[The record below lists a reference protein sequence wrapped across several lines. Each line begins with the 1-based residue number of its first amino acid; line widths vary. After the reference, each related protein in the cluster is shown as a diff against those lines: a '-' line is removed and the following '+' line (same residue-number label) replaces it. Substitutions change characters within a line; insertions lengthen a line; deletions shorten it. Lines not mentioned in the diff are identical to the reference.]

1 VPEWYN
7 RARHEPH
14 PDSLEVAVIQTVEA
28 VLDPSGA
35 IRLREPLKVTKP
47 TRVLVTILPEP
58 HTDDPGM
65 RELYDQANRAV
76 TTDELDAAAR
86 QPGGRRWS
94 EIRARLGGS

>member
-1 VPEWYN
+1 M
-7 RARHEPH
+7 
-14 PDSLEVAVIQTVEA
+14 IQTVEA

-58 HTDDPGM
+58 EAGDAGM
-65 RELYDQANRAV
+65 RELYDRAIRAA

-86 QPGGRRWS
+86 EPDGRRWS
-94 EIRARLGGS
+94 EIRSRLGGE

>member
-1 VPEWYN
+1 M
-7 RARHEPH
+7 
-14 PDSLEVAVIQTVEA
+14 IQTVEA

-58 HTDDPGM
+58 QADDAGM
-65 RELYDQANRAV
+65 RELYDRAIHAV

-86 QPGGRRWS
+86 ESGGRRWS
-94 EIRARLGGS
+94 EIRSRLGGT

>member
-1 VPEWYN
+1 M
-7 RARHEPH
+7 
-14 PDSLEVAVIQTVEA
+14 IQTVEA
-28 VLDPSGA
+28 VLDPSGT

-58 HTDDPGM
+58 QVDDLGLC
-65 RELYDQANRAV
+65 ELYNQANRAV

-94 EIRARLGGS
+94 EIRSRLGGE